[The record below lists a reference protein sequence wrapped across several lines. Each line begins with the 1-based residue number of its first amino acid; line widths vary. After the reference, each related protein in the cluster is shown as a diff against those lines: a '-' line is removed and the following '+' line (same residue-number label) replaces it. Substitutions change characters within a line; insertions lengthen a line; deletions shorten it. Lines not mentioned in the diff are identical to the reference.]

1 MRTTSLRR
9 KKSEQGFAL
18 IMMGSAAVVMFGM
31 LGLTTDLGRVYIFKN
46 ELQAFVDASTV
57 AAALQLNGT
66 AAGLTAADVAAANGP
81 PGPAGSYNGWLF
93 STQKVPAPAVTYSTT
108 YGGTYYSSS
117 SPSIDPTSRFVQV
130 LASVDAPLYFL
141 PIVPG
146 VATT

>member
-31 LGLTTDLGRVYIFKN
+31 LGLTTDLGRVYIAKN
-46 ELQAFVDASTV
+46 ELQTFVDASTV

-66 AAGLTAADVAAANGP
+66 AAGLTAADAAAAKGP
-81 PGPAGSYNGWLF
+81 PGPAGTYNGWHF
-93 STQKVPAPAVTYSTT
+93 DSQKVPTPAVSYSTT
-108 YGGTYYSSS
+108 YGGTYYSST
-117 SPSIDPTSRFVQV
+117 SPSVDPGSRFVRV

-141 PIVPG
+141 PILPG
-146 VATT
+146 VG